1 LSRLFA
7 NQQLNSLFNLTNKY
21 KKMAQ
26 FSRLEVAQAMKD
38 TGMIPLFF
46 HNDIEL
52 SKKVLKACYDGGARL
67 MEFTA
72 RGDFAHEVFGELTKY
87 AIAELPGMIMGVG
100 SVTDGAA
107 ASLYMALGANFI
119 VTPVLREDIAI
130 ACNRKK
136 VLWSPGCGS
145 LTEIA
150 RAEELGCEIV
160 KLFPG
165 DLYGPKFVKGI
176 KGPQPWTSIMPTGG
190 VSPTKENLS
199 GWFDAGVTCVGMGS
213 QLISKDIIANK
224 DYAKLEK
231 DVKAALAIIE
241 AVRK

>member
-1 LSRLFA
+1 
-7 NQQLNSLFNLTNKY
+7 
-21 KKMAQ
+21 MAQ
-26 FSRLEVAQAMKD
+26 FTRIEVATVMQE

-46 HNDIEL
+46 HNDIAL

-87 AIAELPGMIMGVG
+87 AIKELPGMIMGVG

-130 ACNRKK
+130 ACNRRK

-190 VSPTKENLS
+190 VSPNEENLK

-224 DYAKLEK
+224 DYKKLEQ
-231 DVKAALAIIE
+231 DVKNALTIIKV
-241 AVRK
+241 VRK

>member
-1 LSRLFA
+1 
-7 NQQLNSLFNLTNKY
+7 
-21 KKMAQ
+21 MAQ
-26 FSRLEVAQAMKD
+26 FTRIEVATVMKK

-46 HNDIEL
+46 NNDIAL

-87 AIAELPGMIMGVG
+87 AIRELPGMIMGVG

-130 ACNRKK
+130 ACNRRK
-136 VLWSPGCGS
+136 VLWSPGCGT

-165 DLYGPKFVKGI
+165 DIYGPQFVKGI
-176 KGPQPWTSIMPTGG
+176 KGPQPWTSVMPTGG

-199 GWFDAGVTCVGMGS
+199 NWFNAGVTCVGMGS
-213 QLISKDIIANK
+213 QLISKEILANK
-224 DYAKLEK
+224 DYAKLK
-231 DVKAALAIIE
+231 QDVENALSLIKEI
-241 AVRK
+241 RK